1 MRATKKTK
9 QTIFLVSSLAAAAA
23 ACRDDDDCGN
33 DADAEEEEDD
43 EEADGDNNNN
53 NRQKKRKEGGGALLR
68 GPTRREDD
76 DLSMGA
82 LASQMQRLCL
92 AVVAAPLS
100 DSRLIKSLLRVP
112 RPARGAAARRGSST
126 RQKAARARRGKR
138 DETMR
143 FDVRND

>member
-9 QTIFLVSSLAAAAA
+9 QTIFLVSLSSSSAAAAA
-23 ACRDDDDCGN
+23 YRDDDDCGN
-33 DADAEEEEDD
+33 DADAEEDDD
-43 EEADGDNNNN
+43 EEADDNNNN

-68 GPTRREDD
+68 GPTTREDNVV
-76 DLSMGA
+76 GA

-92 AVVAAPLS
+92 AVVAAPPLS
-100 DSRLIKSLLRVP
+100 DSRLIKSLRVP
-112 RPARGAAARRGSST
+112 RPARGAAARRGSTRT

-143 FDVRND
+143 F

>member
-9 QTIFLVSSLAAAAA
+9 QTIFLVSLSSSSSAAAAA
-23 ACRDDDDCGN
+23 AYRDDDDCGN
-33 DADAEEEEDD
+33 DADAEEDDD

-92 AVVAAPLS
+92 AVVAAPPLS

-112 RPARGAAARRGSST
+112 RPARGAARRGAST

-143 FDVRND
+143 F